1 MLSSSVEICCR
12 LALLAWIRRLGRKPP
27 PADLLQLEERR
38 SRLQDRIDRFSSS
51 ASSAWPLKDNDDPSD
66 AMADNAEADDLL
78 SDDSEDD
85 LQEEHEPR
93 ITHGRWQPELVS
105 IMLPSAVGHEL
116 CRAAGFDG
124 IVEKEKVIRMGQAN
138 DALQGL
144 RVALSRKAIL
154 FRGLRDATSKT
165 KRNKSWDQIKATT
178 GSARHHVRLYLRA
191 RHALIMLGATEEEMS
206 IYRPLTREQLKITAA
221 RIDLNLRGSR
231 NTALPWFWA
240 VDLRGDS
247 EMVDGMEECESHPC
261 R

>member
-1 MLSSSVEICCR
+1 
-12 LALLAWIRRLGRKPP
+12 
-27 PADLLQLEERR
+27 
-38 SRLQDRIDRFSSS
+38 
-51 ASSAWPLKDNDDPSD
+51 
-66 AMADNAEADDLL
+66 
-78 SDDSEDD
+78 
-85 LQEEHEPR
+85 
-93 ITHGRWQPELVS
+93 
-105 IMLPSAVGHEL
+105 
-116 CRAAGFDG
+116 
-124 IVEKEKVIRMGQAN
+124 MGQAN